1 MKIVIAPD
9 SFKESMTAAEVCKA
23 VEAGFRKVFKD
34 AEYVYIPVGDGG
46 EGTVQSVVDA
56 TGGEIVNVR
65 ATGPLGEKV
74 NAFYGLTGD
83 GKTAVIEMAAASG
96 LHLVP
101 REMRNP
107 LVTSTRGTG
116 ELILDALDKKV
127 ERIVLGLGGS
137 ATNDGG
143 AGMASALGVKF
154 LDVNGEELPPGGE
167 PLGELL
173 TIDVSG
179 IDKRL
184 KSVKVDVACDVT
196 NPLTG
201 PLGAS
206 AVFGPQKGATPEM
219 VGILD
224 NSLKRYA
231 EVVERNLG
239 VEVDSLPGAG
249 AAGGLGAGVVAFLD
263 GKLQSGI
270 DLVLDVIGFEDAVRD
285 ADLVITGEGRIDF
298 QTVHGK
304 APVGVAKRA
313 KAVAGE
319 VPVVAIAGSIGPDY
333 EAVFEHGIDAVFSV
347 VNGVVTLEEA
357 LANGSVNVEKTAE
370 NIARL
375 LKMNFKTEKA
385 DTK

>member
-1 MKIVIAPD
+1 VDAMKIVIAPD
-9 SFKESMTAAEVCKA
+9 SFKESMTAAEVCSA
-23 VEAGFRKVFKD
+23 VEAGFRKVLGD
-34 AEYVYIPVGDGG
+34 AEFVHVPVGDGG

-56 TGGEIVNVR
+56 TNGRIVEVQ

-74 NAFYGLTGD
+74 DAFYGLTGD

-101 REMRNP
+101 REQRNP
-107 LVTSTRGTG
+107 LVTTTHGTG

-154 LDVNGEELPPGGE
+154 LDVNGEELRLGGE
-167 PLGELL
+167 ALGELL
-173 TIDVSG
+173 TIDVS
-179 IDKRL
+179 DMDQRL
-184 KSVKVDVACDVT
+184 KSVTVDVACDVT

-219 VGILD
+219 VGVLD
-224 NSLKRYA
+224 ESLKRYA
-231 EVVERNLG
+231 AAVERNLG
-239 VEVDSLPGAG
+239 LQVNDLPGAG

-270 DLVLDVIGFEDAVRD
+270 DLVLDVISFGEAVRD
-285 ADLVITGEGRIDF
+285 ADLVITGEGRIDS

-313 KAVAGE
+313 KAVAPS

-347 VNGVVTLEEA
+347 VNGVISLEEA

-375 LKMNFKTEKA
+375 LQLN
-385 DTK
+385 TKIN

>member
-9 SFKESMTAAEVCKA
+9 SFKESMTAAEVCTA
-23 VEAGFRKVFKD
+23 VEAGFRKVFGD
-34 AEYVYIPVGDGG
+34 AKYVHVPVGDGG

-56 TGGEIVNVR
+56 TDGRIVEVT

-74 NAFYGLTGD
+74 DAFYGLTGD
-83 GKTAVIEMAAASG
+83 GRTAVIEMAAASG

-101 REMRNP
+101 REQRNP
-107 LVTSTRGTG
+107 LVTTTRGTG

-154 LDVNGEELPPGGE
+154 LDVNGEELRPGGE
-167 PLGELL
+167 ALGELL
-173 TIDVSG
+173 TIDVS
-179 IDKRL
+179 DMDPRL
-184 KSVKVDVACDVT
+184 KLVKVDVACDVT
-196 NPLTG
+196 NPLSG

-219 VGILD
+219 VGVLD
-224 NSLKRYA
+224 ASLKRYA
-231 EVVERNLG
+231 EAVERNLG
-239 VEVDSLPGAG
+239 MQVDELPGAG

-270 DLVLDVIGFEDAVRD
+270 DLVLDVIGFEDAVRGS
-285 ADLVITGEGRIDF
+285 DLVITGEGRIDS

-304 APVGVAKRA
+304 APVGIAKRA
-313 KAVAGE
+313 KAVAVD

-347 VNGVVTLEEA
+347 VNGVVSLEEA

-375 LKMNFKTEKA
+375 LQLKTK
-385 DTK
+385 TN

>member
-9 SFKESMTAAEVCKA
+9 SFKESMTAAEVCTA
-23 VEAGFRKVFKD
+23 VEAGFRKVFGD
-34 AEYVYIPVGDGG
+34 IEYVHVPVGDGG
-46 EGTVQSVVDA
+46 EGTVRSVVDA
-56 TGGEIVNVR
+56 TDGRIVEVQ

-74 NAFYGLTGD
+74 DAFYGITGD

-101 REMRNP
+101 RESRNP
-107 LVTSTRGTG
+107 LVTTTRGTG

-154 LDVNGEELPPGGE
+154 LDVNGEELRPGGE
-167 PLGELL
+167 ALSKLL
-173 TIDVSG
+173 TIDISG
-179 IDKRL
+179 LDPRL
-184 KSVKVDVACDVT
+184 QAVKVDVASDVT

-224 NSLKRYA
+224 ESLKRYA
-231 EVVERNLG
+231 EVVDRVLG
-239 VEVDSLPGAG
+239 IQVDELPGAG

-270 DLVLDVIGFEDAVRD
+270 DLVLDVIGFEEAVRD
-285 ADLVITGEGRIDF
+285 AALVITGEGRIDS

-313 KAVAGE
+313 KAIKSD
-319 VPVVAIAGSIGPDY
+319 VPVIAIAGSIGPDY

-357 LANGSVNVEKTAE
+357 LANGAVNVEKTAE

-375 LKMNFKTEKA
+375 LKLKI
-385 DTK
+385 

>member
-9 SFKESMTAAEVCKA
+9 SFKESMTAAEVCRA
-23 VEAGFRKVFKD
+23 VETGFKSTFPH
-34 AEYVYIPVGDGG
+34 AQYVHVPVGDGG
-46 EGTVQSVVDA
+46 EGTVTSVVDA
-56 TGGEIVNVR
+56 TGGEMVEVQ

-74 NAFYGLTGD
+74 DAFYGVTGD

-101 REMRNP
+101 REKRNP
-107 LVTSTRGTG
+107 CVTTTRGTG
-116 ELILDALDKKV
+116 ELILDALNRGV

-154 LDVNGEELPPGGE
+154 LNVNGEELSAGGE
-167 PLGELL
+167 ALRELL

-179 IDKRL
+179 LDARL
-184 KSVKVDVACDVT
+184 QSVKVDVACDVT

-201 PLGAS
+201 PHGAS
-206 AVFGPQKGATPEM
+206 AVFGPQKGATPDM
-219 VGILD
+219 VGVLD
-224 NSLKRYA
+224 ESLKRYA

-239 VEVDSLPGAG
+239 VAVDELPGAG

-270 DLVLDVIGFEDAVRD
+270 DLVLDVIHFEDRVRD
-285 ADLVITGEGRIDF
+285 ADLVIVGEGRIDS
-298 QTVHGK
+298 QTIHGK

-313 KAVAGE
+313 KTVMDG

-333 EAVFEHGIDAVFSV
+333 EAVYDHGIDAVFSV
-347 VNGVVTLEEA
+347 VNSVVTLEEA
-357 LANGSVNVEKTAE
+357 LLHGATNVEKTAE
-370 NIARL
+370 NIARVI
-375 LKMNFKTEKA
+375 KYVK
-385 DTK
+385 

>member
-9 SFKESMTAAEVCKA
+9 SFKESMTAAEVCRA
-23 VEAGFRKVFKD
+23 VEAGFKKTFPH
-34 AEYVYIPVGDGG
+34 AEYVYVPVGDGG
-46 EGTVQSVVDA
+46 EGTVTSVVDA
-56 TGGEIVNVR
+56 TGGEMVEVE

-74 NAFYGLTGD
+74 DAFYGVTGD

-107 LVTSTRGTG
+107 CVTTTHGTG
-116 ELILDALDKKV
+116 ELILDALDRGV

-154 LDVNGEELPPGGE
+154 LNVNGEELPAGGE
-167 PLGELL
+167 ALRELL

-179 IDKRL
+179 LDVRL
-184 KSVKVDVACDVT
+184 QSVKVDVACDVT

-201 PLGAS
+201 PHGAS

-224 NSLKRYA
+224 ESLKRYA

-239 VEVDSLPGAG
+239 VAVDELPGAG

-270 DLVLDVIGFEDAVRD
+270 DLVLDVIHFEDAVQD
-285 ADLVITGEGRIDF
+285 ADLVIVGEGRIDS
-298 QTVHGK
+298 QTIHGK

-313 KAVAGE
+313 KAVVDG

-333 EAVFEHGIDAVFSV
+333 EAVYEHGIDTVFSV
-347 VNGVVTLEEA
+347 MNGVVTLEEA
-357 LANGSVNVEKTAE
+357 LLHGAQNVEKTAE

-375 LKMNFKTEKA
+375 LKMNLSKQKA
-385 DTK
+385 D

>member
-9 SFKESMTAAEVCKA
+9 SFKESMTAAEVCTA
-23 VEAGFRKVFKD
+23 VEAGFQKVFGD
-34 AEYVYIPVGDGG
+34 TEYVHVPVGDGG

-56 TGGEIVNVR
+56 TDGRIVEVK

-74 NAFYGLTGD
+74 DAFYGLTGD

-101 REMRNP
+101 REQRNP
-107 LVTSTRGTG
+107 LVTTTRGTG

-154 LDVNGEELPPGGE
+154 LDVNGEELRPGGE
-167 PLGELL
+167 ALGELL
-173 TIDVSG
+173 TIDIS
-179 IDKRL
+179 DMDPRL

-201 PLGAS
+201 PIGAS

-219 VGILD
+219 VGVLD
-224 NSLKRYA
+224 ASLKRYA

-239 VEVDSLPGAG
+239 LQVDELPGAG

-270 DLVLDVIGFEDAVRD
+270 DLVLDVIGFEEAVRD
-285 ADLVITGEGRIDF
+285 ADLIITGEGRIDS

-313 KAVAGE
+313 KAVA
-319 VPVVAIAGSIGPDY
+319 VDVSVVAIAGSIGPDY

-375 LKMNFKTEKA
+375 LQLKIN
-385 DTK
+385 

>member
-9 SFKESMTAAEVCKA
+9 SFKESMTAAEVCSA
-23 VEAGFRKVFKD
+23 VEAGFRKVLGD
-34 AEYVYIPVGDGG
+34 AEFVHVPVGDGG

-56 TGGEIVNVR
+56 TNGRIVEIT

-74 NAFYGLTGD
+74 DAFYGLTGD

-101 REMRNP
+101 REQRNP
-107 LVTSTRGTG
+107 LVTTTRGTG

-143 AGMASALGVKF
+143 AGMVSALGVKL
-154 LDVNGEELPPGGE
+154 LDVNGEELRPGGE
-167 PLGELL
+167 ALVELL
-173 TIDVSG
+173 TIDTSEM
-179 IDKRL
+179 DPRL
-184 KSVKVDVACDVT
+184 KSTKVDVACDVT

-219 VGILD
+219 VGVLD
-224 NSLKRYA
+224 ASLKRYA
-231 EVVERNLG
+231 EVIERNLG
-239 VEVDSLPGAG
+239 LQVDELPGAG

-263 GKLQSGI
+263 GNLQSGI
-270 DLVLDVIGFEDAVRD
+270 DLVLDVIRFEEAVRD
-285 ADLVITGEGRIDF
+285 ADLVITGEGRIDS

-304 APVGVAKRA
+304 APVGLAKRA
-313 KAVAGE
+313 KAVAAD

-333 EAVFEHGIDAVFSV
+333 EAVFEHSIDAVFSV

-375 LKMNFKTEKA
+375 LQLKMKIN
-385 DTK
+385 

>member
-9 SFKESMTAAEVCKA
+9 SFKESMTAAEVCSA
-23 VEAGFRKVFKD
+23 VEAGFRKVLGD
-34 AEYVYIPVGDGG
+34 AEFVHVPVGDGG

-56 TGGEIVNVR
+56 TNGRIVEIT

-74 NAFYGLTGD
+74 DAFYGLTGD

-101 REMRNP
+101 REQRNP
-107 LVTSTRGTG
+107 LVTTTRGTG

-143 AGMASALGVKF
+143 AGMVSALGVKF
-154 LDVNGEELPPGGE
+154 LDVNGEELRPGGE
-167 PLGELL
+167 ALVELL
-173 TIDVSG
+173 TIDTSEM
-179 IDKRL
+179 DPRL
-184 KSVKVDVACDVT
+184 KSTKVDVACDVT

-206 AVFGPQKGATPEM
+206 AVFGPQKGATPTM
-219 VGILD
+219 VGVLD
-224 NSLKRYA
+224 ASLKRYA
-231 EVVERNLG
+231 EVIERNLG
-239 VEVDSLPGAG
+239 LQVDELPGAG

-270 DLVLDVIGFEDAVRD
+270 DLVLDVIRFEDAVLG
-285 ADLVITGEGRIDF
+285 ADLVITGEGRIDS

-304 APVGVAKRA
+304 APVGIAKRA
-313 KAVAGE
+313 KAVAAD

-333 EAVFEHGIDAVFSV
+333 EAVFEYGIDAVFSV
-347 VNGVVTLEEA
+347 VNGVITLEEA

-375 LKMNFKTEKA
+375 LQLN
-385 DTK
+385 TKIN

>member
-9 SFKESMTAAEVCKA
+9 SFKESISAAEVCRA
-23 VEAGFRKVFKD
+23 VEAGFKKTFPQ
-34 AEYVYIPVGDGG
+34 AEYVHVPVGDGG
-46 EGTVQSVVDA
+46 EGTVTSVVDA
-56 TGGEIVNVR
+56 TGGKLVEVE

-74 NAFYGLTGD
+74 DAFYGVTGD

-101 REMRNP
+101 REKRNP
-107 LVTSTRGTG
+107 CVTTTRGTG
-116 ELILDALDKKV
+116 ELILDALDRGV

-154 LDVNGEELPPGGE
+154 LNVNGKELPAGGE
-167 PLGELL
+167 ALRELL

-179 IDKRL
+179 LDARL
-184 KSVKVDVACDVT
+184 QSVKVDVACDVT

-201 PLGAS
+201 PHGAS

-219 VGILD
+219 VGMLD
-224 NSLKRYA
+224 ESLKRYA

-239 VEVDSLPGAG
+239 VAVDELPGAG

-270 DLVLDVIGFEDAVRD
+270 DLVLDVVHFEDRVQD
-285 ADLVITGEGRIDF
+285 ADLVIVGEGRIDS
-298 QTVHGK
+298 QTIHGK

-313 KAVAGE
+313 KAVEDG

-333 EAVFEHGIDAVFSV
+333 EEVYVHGIDAVFSV
-347 VNGVVTLEEA
+347 MNGVVTLEEA
-357 LANGSVNVEKTAE
+357 LLLGAQNVEKTAE

-375 LKMNFKTEKA
+375 IHLKIN
-385 DTK
+385 

>member
-9 SFKESMTAAEVCKA
+9 SFKESMTAAEVCSA
-23 VEAGFRKVFKD
+23 VEEGFRKVFGN
-34 AEYVYIPVGDGG
+34 AEYVHVPVGDGG

-56 TGGEIVNVR
+56 TGGRIVEVQ
-65 ATGPLGEKV
+65 AIGPLGDLV
-74 NAFYGLTGD
+74 DAFYGITGD

-101 REMRNP
+101 RELRNP
-107 LVTSTRGTG
+107 LVTTTRGTG

-127 ERIVLGLGGS
+127 QRIVLGLGGS

-143 AGMASALGVKF
+143 AGMATALGIKF
-154 LDVNGEELPPGGE
+154 LDVNGEELQHGGGS
-167 PLGELL
+167 LGELL
-173 TIDVSG
+173 TIDLSG
-179 IDKRL
+179 LDPRL

-219 VGILD
+219 VGVLD
-224 NSLKRYA
+224 ASLKRYA
-231 EVVERNLG
+231 EVIDRVLALQ
-239 VEVDSLPGAG
+239 VDELPGAG
-249 AAGGLGAGVVAFLD
+249 AAGGLGAGIVAFLD

-270 DLVLDVIGFEDAVRD
+270 DLVLDVIEFEDAVRD
-285 ADLVITGEGRIDF
+285 ANLVITGEGRIDS

-313 KAVAGE
+313 KLTRADI
-319 VPVVAIAGSIGPDY
+319 PVVAIAGSIGPDY

-357 LANGSVNVEKTAE
+357 LANGAVNVETTAE

-375 LKMNFKTEKA
+375 LKLNLR
-385 DTK
+385 

>member
-1 MKIVIAPD
+1 MKIIIAPD
-9 SFKESMTAAEVCKA
+9 SFKESMTAAEVCAA
-23 VEAGFRKVFKD
+23 VKVGFRKVFGD
-34 AEYVYIPVGDGG
+34 TEYVQVPVGDGG

-56 TGGEIVNVR
+56 TDGQIVEVT

-74 NAFYGLTGD
+74 DAFYGLTGD

-101 REMRNP
+101 REKRNP
-107 LVTSTRGTG
+107 LVTTTRGTG

-154 LDVNGEELPPGGE
+154 LDVNGEELRPGGE
-167 PLGELL
+167 ALGELL
-173 TIDVSG
+173 TIDVS
-179 IDKRL
+179 DMDPRL

-206 AVFGPQKGATPEM
+206 AVFGPQKGATPEK
-219 VGILD
+219 VGVLD
-224 NSLKRYA
+224 AGLKRYA

-239 VEVDSLPGAG
+239 LQVDELPGAG

-270 DLVLDVIGFEDAVRD
+270 DLVLDVIGFEEAVRD
-285 ADLVITGEGRIDF
+285 ADLVITGEGRIDS

-313 KAVAGE
+313 KAVAPDI
-319 VPVVAIAGSIGPDY
+319 PVVAIAGSIGPDY
-333 EAVFEHGIDAVFSV
+333 EAVFGHGIDAVFSV

-375 LKMNFKTEKA
+375 LQLKIN
-385 DTK
+385 

>member
-9 SFKESMTAAEVCKA
+9 SFKESMTAAEVCRA
-23 VEAGFRKVFKD
+23 VEAGFKSTFPQ
-34 AEYVYIPVGDGG
+34 AEYVHVPVGDGG
-46 EGTVQSVVDA
+46 EGTVTSVVDA
-56 TGGEIVNVR
+56 TGGEMVEVQ

-74 NAFYGLTGD
+74 DAFYGVTGD

-101 REMRNP
+101 REKRNP
-107 LVTSTRGTG
+107 CVTTSRGTG
-116 ELILDALDKKV
+116 ELILDALNRGV

-154 LDVNGEELPPGGE
+154 LNVNGEELPAGGE
-167 PLGELL
+167 ALRELL

-179 IDKRL
+179 LDARL
-184 KSVKVDVACDVT
+184 QSVKVDVACDVT

-201 PLGAS
+201 PHGAS
-206 AVFGPQKGATPEM
+206 AVFGPQKGATPDM

-224 NSLKRYA
+224 ESLKRYA
-231 EVVERNLG
+231 EVVERNIG
-239 VEVDSLPGAG
+239 VAVDELPGAG

-270 DLVLDVIGFEDAVRD
+270 DLVLDVIHFEDRVRD
-285 ADLVITGEGRIDF
+285 ADLVIVGEGRIDS
-298 QTVHGK
+298 QTIHGK

-313 KAVAGE
+313 KTVVEG

-333 EAVFEHGIDAVFSV
+333 EAVYDHGIDAVFSV
-347 VNGVVTLEEA
+347 VNCVVTLEEA
-357 LANGSVNVEKTAE
+357 LLHGATNVEKTAE

-375 LKMNFKTEKA
+375 IHLKIN
-385 DTK
+385 

>member
-9 SFKESMTAAEVCKA
+9 SFKESMTAAEVCAA
-23 VEAGFRKVFKD
+23 VEAGFQKVIGD
-34 AEYVYIPVGDGG
+34 AEYVHVPVGDGG

-56 TGGEIVNVR
+56 TAGRIVEVT

-74 NAFYGLTGD
+74 DAFYGLTGD

-96 LHLVP
+96 IHLVP
-101 REMRNP
+101 REQRNP
-107 LVTSTRGTG
+107 LVTTTRGTG

-154 LDVNGEELPPGGE
+154 LDVNGEKLRPGGKA
-167 PLGELL
+167 LGELL
-173 TIDVSG
+173 TIDTSD
-179 IDKRL
+179 IDSRL

-219 VGILD
+219 VGVLD
-224 NSLKRYA
+224 ASLKRYA

-239 VEVDSLPGAG
+239 LQVDELPGAG

-270 DLVLDVIGFEDAVRD
+270 DLVLDVIGFEEAVRD
-285 ADLVITGEGRIDF
+285 ADLVITGEGRIDS

-313 KAVAGE
+313 KAAE
-319 VPVVAIAGSIGPDY
+319 ADVPVVAIAGSLGPDY
-333 EAVFEHGIDAVFSV
+333 EAVFEHGINAVFSV

-357 LANGSVNVEKTAE
+357 LENGSVNVEKTAE

-375 LKMNFKTEKA
+375 LQLKIN
-385 DTK
+385 

>member
-9 SFKESMTAAEVCKA
+9 SFKESMTAAEVCIA
-23 VEAGFRKVFKD
+23 VEAGFKKTFPY
-34 AEYVYIPVGDGG
+34 AQYVHVPVGDGG
-46 EGTVQSVVDA
+46 EGTVTSVVDA
-56 TGGEIVNVR
+56 TGGEMVEVE

-74 NAFYGLTGD
+74 DAYYGVTGD

-101 REMRNP
+101 REKRNP
-107 LVTSTRGTG
+107 CVTTTRGTG
-116 ELILDALDKKV
+116 ELILDALNRGV

-154 LDVNGEELPPGGE
+154 LNVNGEELPVGGE
-167 PLGELL
+167 ALRELL

-179 IDKRL
+179 LDARL
-184 KSVKVDVACDVT
+184 LSVKIDVACDVT

-219 VGILD
+219 VGMLD
-224 NSLKRYA
+224 ESLKRYA

-239 VEVDSLPGAG
+239 VAVDELPGAG

-270 DLVLDVIGFEDAVRD
+270 DLVLDVIHFEDRVQD
-285 ADLVITGEGRIDF
+285 ADLVIVGEGRIDS
-298 QTVHGK
+298 QTIHGK

-313 KAVAGE
+313 KTVVDG

-333 EAVFEHGIDAVFSV
+333 EAVYDHGIDAVFSV
-347 VNGVVTLEEA
+347 MNGVVTLEEA
-357 LANGSVNVEKTAE
+357 LLHGARNVKKTSE
-370 NIARL
+370 NIARVI
-375 LKMNFKTEKA
+375 KYVK
-385 DTK
+385 

>member
-9 SFKESMTAAEVCKA
+9 SFKESMTAAEVCIA
-23 VEAGFRKVFKD
+23 VEAGFRKVFSG
-34 AEYVYIPVGDGG
+34 AEYVHVPVGDGG
-46 EGTVQSVVDA
+46 EGTVRSVVDA
-56 TGGEIVNVR
+56 TDGEIVEVR

-101 REMRNP
+101 RELRNP
-107 LVTSTRGTG
+107 LVTTTRGTG

-154 LDVNGEELPPGGE
+154 MDVNGKELRPGGE
-167 PLGELL
+167 ALGELL
-173 TIDVSG
+173 SIDVSE
-179 IDKRL
+179 IDERL
-184 KSVKVDVACDVT
+184 KSVKVDVASDVT

-219 VGILD
+219 VGVLD

-231 EVVERNLG
+231 EVVESNLG
-239 VEVDSLPGAG
+239 VAVDELPGAG

-270 DLVLDVIGFEDAVRD
+270 DLVLDVIGFEDAVSG
-285 ADLVITGEGRIDF
+285 ADLVITGEGRIDS

-313 KAVAGE
+313 KNVTAS

-333 EAVFEHGIDAVFSV
+333 EAVFEHDIDAVFSV

-375 LKMNFKTEKA
+375 LSLKIK
-385 DTK
+385 

>member
-9 SFKESMTAAEVCKA
+9 SFKESMTAAEVCAA
-23 VEAGFRKVFKD
+23 VEAGFRKVFGD
-34 AEYVYIPVGDGG
+34 AEYVHVPVGDGG

-56 TGGEIVNVR
+56 TNGRIVEVQ
-65 ATGPLGEKV
+65 ATGPLGDKV
-74 NAFYGLTGD
+74 DAFYGITGD

-101 REMRNP
+101 REQRNP
-107 LVTSTRGTG
+107 LVTTTRGTG

-154 LDVNGEELPPGGE
+154 LDVNGEELRTGGE
-167 PLGELL
+167 ALSELL
-173 TIDVSG
+173 TIDVS
-179 IDKRL
+179 DMDPRL
-184 KSVKVDVACDVT
+184 KSVTVDVACDVT

-219 VGILD
+219 VGVLD
-224 NSLKRYA
+224 ESLKRYA
-231 EVVERNLG
+231 AAVERNLG
-239 VEVDSLPGAG
+239 LQVNDLPGAG

-270 DLVLDVIGFEDAVRD
+270 DLVLDVISFGDAVRD
-285 ADLVITGEGRIDF
+285 ADLVITGEGRIDS

-313 KAVAGE
+313 KAVAPS

-347 VNGVVTLEEA
+347 VNGVISLEEA

-375 LKMNFKTEKA
+375 LQLN
-385 DTK
+385 TKIK

>member
-9 SFKESMTAAEVCKA
+9 SFKESMTAAKVCAA
-23 VEAGFRKVFKD
+23 VEAGFQKVIGD
-34 AEYVYIPVGDGG
+34 AEYVHVPVGDGG

-56 TGGEIVNVR
+56 TAGRIVEVT

-74 NAFYGLTGD
+74 DAFYGLTGD

-96 LHLVP
+96 IHLVP
-101 REMRNP
+101 REQRNP
-107 LVTSTRGTG
+107 LVTTTRGTG

-154 LDVNGEELPPGGE
+154 LDVNGEKLRPGGE
-167 PLGELL
+167 ALSELL

-179 IDKRL
+179 LDSRL
-184 KSVKVDVACDVT
+184 KVVKVDVACDVT

-219 VGILD
+219 VGVLD
-224 NSLKRYA
+224 ASLKRYA
-231 EVVERNLG
+231 EVVDRNLG
-239 VEVDSLPGAG
+239 LQVDELPGAG

-270 DLVLDVIGFEDAVRD
+270 DLVLDVIGFEEAVRD
-285 ADLVITGEGRIDF
+285 ADLVITGEGRIDS

-313 KAVAGE
+313 KAAE
-319 VPVVAIAGSIGPDY
+319 ADVPVVAIAGSLGPDY
-333 EAVFEHGIDAVFSV
+333 EAVFEHGINAVFSV

-357 LANGSVNVEKTAE
+357 LENGSVNVEKTAE

-375 LKMNFKTEKA
+375 LQLKIN
-385 DTK
+385 